1 MKSRKLWVTLASAA
15 AIVASALSGQT
26 EWSQA
31 TWQIVLLAGSY
42 LGVQGAIDHKLA
54 GGPPQ

>member
-1 MKSRKLWVTLASAA
+1 MRSRKLWVTLASAA
-15 AIVASALSGQT
+15 AIVASAIGGQV

-42 LGVQGAIDHKLA
+42 LGIQGAIDHKAA
-54 GGPPQ
+54 GVPPQ